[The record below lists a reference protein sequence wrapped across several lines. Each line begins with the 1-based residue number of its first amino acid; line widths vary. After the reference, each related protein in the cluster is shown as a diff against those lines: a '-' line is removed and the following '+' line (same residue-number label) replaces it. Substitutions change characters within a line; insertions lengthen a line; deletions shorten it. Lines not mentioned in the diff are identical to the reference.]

1 MRFII
6 KTRISKNRGKRYIA
20 AENEVNSAK
29 KSADM
34 DIGGEG
40 AAGTSVNTDKEY
52 LRNGSLVYVWG
63 TVSFSVFKFS
73 FCTNAPATG

>member
-1 MRFII
+1 
-6 KTRISKNRGKRYIA
+6 
-20 AENEVNSAK
+20 
-29 KSADM
+29 M

-40 AAGTSVNTDKEY
+40 AADTSVNTDKEY

-73 FCTNAPATG
+73 FCTNAPAIG